1 MRYFERIVLAVG
13 FITLAALVWKFDPGT
28 VWALVSGVGWGFLVI
43 LPMQLCDHILN
54 AVGWR
59 YAFAARDAA
68 QAPFWRLVRVRVAG
82 DGVNYLTPSATI
94 AGEIVRPGLL
104 GGELPAQ
111 TRNSSVVVA
120 KVTQSLGQALF
131 AMVGLLIL
139 LPLRLGFLSGKQ
151 VWAGLV
157 VSASIIALVGLGL
170 AALCARRRDESYA
183 WRLREPFSGL
193 RDQTARYLRENPG
206 RFALSATFFLLGFA
220 WGAWEVLVICW
231 FLDIPMDLVTALSVE
246 VLSVLVDSIFIM
258 VPAKIGTQEAGK
270 TAIFAG
276 LGLSAGKG
284 LAFGLVRH
292 IRELAWAA
300 FGFALYAWD
309 RRAISRGS
317 GARCPLPSGSAAP
330 RG

>member
-1 MRYFERIVLAVG
+1 MKYFERIVLAAG
-13 FITLAALVWKFDPGT
+13 FLTLALLLWKFEPGK
-28 VWALVSGVGWGFLVI
+28 VWGLVSGVGWGFLVI
-43 LPMQLCDHILN
+43 LPMQIFDHMLN

-59 YAFAARDAA
+59 YAFAAEDAA
-68 QAPFWRLVRVRVAG
+68 RIPFWKLVRVRVAG

-104 GGELPAQ
+104 GNELPAQ

-120 KVTQSLGQALF
+120 KVTQSLGQAFF
-131 AMVGLLIL
+131 AMAGLLVL
-139 LPLRLGFLSGKQ
+139 LPLSLGFLSGRQ
-151 VWAGLV
+151 AWAGLIA
-157 VSASIIALVGLGL
+157 SGSIIILAGTGL
-170 AALCARRRDESYA
+170 AVLCARRGDGSYL
-183 WRLREPFSGL
+183 WRLREPFGGL
-193 RDQTARYLRENPG
+193 REQTARYLRENPA
-206 RFALSATFFLLGFA
+206 RFSLSVVFFLLGFA
-220 WGAWEVLVICW
+220 WGAWEVLVICY
-231 FLDIPMDLVTALSVE
+231 FLGIPMDVVTAVSVE

-300 FGFALYAWD
+300 GGFALYAWD
-309 RRAISRGS
+309 RRAISRQP
-317 GARCPLPSGSAAP
+317 AVRCPLPAVSVAP
-330 RG
+330 GD